1 MEKKNGGKQW
11 RRNGFAALQFRSHL
25 PGNTT
30 NPLYVYIYRERE
42 RYLLGNYH
50 WHCDQDFKSGIAEI
64 ELLKSNCNA
73 EVRKRE
79 ALQITCH
86 ALKQGLLLSFAISS
100 SYFLYCFVFVRLPQR
115 NKKSQFKHFVIFL
128 QRISVSPN
136 YNLNRSIIL
145 LSRCIVFWTSFTSTN
160 E

>member
-1 MEKKNGGKQW
+1 M
-11 RRNGFAALQFRSHL
+11 AASNDEEMDSLLSSFDLIYQVTLLIH
-25 PGNTT
+25 
-30 NPLYVYIYRERE
+30 YMYIYIERE

-115 NKKSQFKHFVIFL
+115 NK
-128 QRISVSPN
+128 
-136 YNLNRSIIL
+136 
-145 LSRCIVFWTSFTSTN
+145 
-160 E
+160 